1 MAPKGGKKDDDLA
14 QQEVLQ
20 AVVLA
25 DSFAS
30 HFRPMTFQMPKV
42 LMPLGSVPMI
52 EYTLEF
58 LAAGGVQE
66 IYIFCC
72 AHADEVE
79 RYIVES
85 DMERRLATVSLHVLK
100 SQGEC
105 MSAGDALRE
114 VEARGVIK
122 SDFVLV
128 PGDVIANLSLAPLI
142 AAHKARREVDRD
154 AVLTTVMARVP
165 ASHRARRGGE
175 EKLVALS
182 GETGRLL
189 MYDEA
194 VKEGWATKVR
204 LPMALLQETDRF
216 ELHREGF
223 DRGLILREIEAET
236 AVARSEECPRSPVF
250 RVELGPE
257 LTLKLQG
264 VKVTRLVGEIHR
276 RAKGMSGQPGEIDDG
291 DAHFVP
297 LCRQLVADPGRGTA
311 AGSVGALSE
320 DVEAVERF
328 ADAAGNRFPVTISVR
343 PENNGGGGHIVFVEV
358 SGESQGL
365 DDVVEDG
372 HWWG

>member
-1 MAPKGGKKDDDLA
+1 MVDLHVSTCMAPKGGKKDDDLA

-175 EKLVALS
+175 E
-182 GETGRLL
+182 R
-189 MYDEA
+189 
-194 VKEGWATKVR
+194 R
-204 LPMALLQETDRF
+204 
-216 ELHREGF
+216 
-223 DRGLILREIEAET
+223 RGA
-236 AVARSEECPRSPVF
+236 
-250 RVELGPE
+250 
-257 LTLKLQG
+257 
-264 VKVTRLVGEIHR
+264 R
-276 RAKGMSGQPGEIDDG
+276 RA
-291 DAHFVP
+291 
-297 LCRQLVADPGRGTA
+297 R
-311 AGSVGALSE
+311 
-320 DVEAVERF
+320 
-328 ADAAGNRFPVTISVR
+328 
-343 PENNGGGGHIVFVEV
+343 
-358 SGESQGL
+358 
-365 DDVVEDG
+365 
-372 HWWG
+372 